1 MDALSG
7 DRVRLARNK
16 RKLTSLTGFCG
27 KVITAAYMS
36 VSNEAACVLAALPP
50 LYLIVEEKMAK
61 AKLKTENAIEV
72 FGTHVSKGNFSCR
85 QSCYKHIRTTL
96 MNQWQDQWD
105 ETEKGSITYKFLPEV
120 SDRRVIK

>member
-16 RKLTSLTGFCG
+16 RKLTSLTGFCS

-36 VSNEAACVLAALPP
+36 ISNKTACVLAALPP

-61 AKLKTENAIEV
+61 AKLKTDDATEV
-72 FGTHVSKGNFSCR
+72 FGTHVNKENYS
-85 QSCYKHIRTTL
+85 
-96 MNQWQDQWD
+96 
-105 ETEKGSITYKFLPEV
+105 
-120 SDRRVIK
+120 